1 MRVTYWHS
9 HPGPAQPPAS
19 SANYKIGVALFR
31 SDATDVE
38 LAEFLCVDPVLHMG
52 NRLGLVQAA
61 LGVDLSLPEQGPHG
75 LRLTTEILKELG
87 KDRLRILHSRTPG
100 CSGASSRKVE
110 ALIKDILEHH
120 PLAKTPSRVDA
131 WLAASRTV
139 EAVQAE
145 LLGPVER
152 SAIATAAYQAKYGLL
167 DRMDRALY
175 YNFGTN
181 YYPTWQVCYVL
192 SILFQQVLNAHSL
205 YREHLLC
212 VAANKSAKRTPPD
225 SDEWNTTL
233 ASFVLDII
241 KQLHP

>member
-1 MRVTYWHS
+1 MRYGEPSGFV
-9 HPGPAQPPAS
+9 G
-19 SANYKIGVALFR
+19 
-31 SDATDVE
+31 
-38 LAEFLCVDPVLHMG
+38 
-52 NRLGLVQAA
+52 
-61 LGVDLSLPEQGPHG
+61 
-75 LRLTTEILKELG
+75 TESPTV
-87 KDRLRILHSRTPG
+87 RIEVKPTPG
-100 CSGASSRKVE
+100 
-110 ALIKDILEHH
+110 
-120 PLAKTPSRVDA
+120 
-131 WLAASRTV
+131 AAPVRYGL
-139 EAVQAE
+139 AE

-181 YYPTWQVCYVL
+181 YYPTWQVCFVL

-212 VAANKSAKRTPPD
+212 VAANKSAKRNPPD